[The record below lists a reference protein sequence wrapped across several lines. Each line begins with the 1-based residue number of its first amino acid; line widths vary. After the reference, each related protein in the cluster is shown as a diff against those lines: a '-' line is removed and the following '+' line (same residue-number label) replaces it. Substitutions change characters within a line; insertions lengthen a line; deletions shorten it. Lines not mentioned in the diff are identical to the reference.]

1 MQKVPQ
7 MSPQGFVVDIVINN
21 EIAKQDIGTSTI
33 GKVGHT
39 RFGYAGVGKHN
50 HLNAEQVNAES
61 PNFAHI
67 VLSANILQIAVLQHM
82 HDIRS
87 LEHTLISGCAIKWIR
102 NYSLLIKLRQI
113 HISIKH
119 LRPGNPKLPYF
130 PLFRQRSLFR
140 YNISSDRRNKLSNR
154 ISAAMILY
162 VVMTYNG
169 TGFA

>member
-1 MQKVPQ
+1 

-67 VLSANILQIAVLQHM
+67 GAVDKVPDHLL
-82 HDIRS
+82 RA
-87 LEHTLISGCAIKWIR
+87 EKW
-102 NYSLLIKLRQI
+102 Q
-113 HISIKH
+113 
-119 LRPGNPKLPYF
+119 
-130 PLFRQRSLFR
+130 
-140 YNISSDRRNKLSNR
+140 
-154 ISAAMILY
+154 
-162 VVMTYNG
+162 
-169 TGFA
+169 